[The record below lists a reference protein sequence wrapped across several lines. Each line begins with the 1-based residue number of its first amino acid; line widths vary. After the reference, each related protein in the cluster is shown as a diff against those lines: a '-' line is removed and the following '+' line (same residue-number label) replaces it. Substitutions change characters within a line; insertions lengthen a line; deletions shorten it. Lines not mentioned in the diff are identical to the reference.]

1 MHTIIVA
8 LNAIKTVEN
17 NILLALTRNSGEI
30 RIQLFYIKKKP
41 SKTSST
47 VIISVLVGKK
57 PR

>member
-30 RIQLFYIKKKP
+30 RIQLFYMKKKNHRRHHR
-41 SKTSST
+41 
-47 VIISVLVGKK
+47 LL
-57 PR
+57 